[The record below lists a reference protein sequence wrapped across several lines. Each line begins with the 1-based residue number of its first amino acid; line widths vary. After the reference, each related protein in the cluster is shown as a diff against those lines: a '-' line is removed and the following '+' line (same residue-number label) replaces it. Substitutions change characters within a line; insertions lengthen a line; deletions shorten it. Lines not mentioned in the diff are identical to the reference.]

1 MLKFS
6 KTWHQSFVQGVLFDA
21 GQQLLLAT
29 NNHTSVIKAGEKPK
43 NKYKEAAEVEGWG
56 EVISLKVLFFLR
68 FYSGLGRACGS
79 EGRDDGMGREL
90 GLR

>member
-1 MLKFS
+1 MLESNVFAMLKQ
-6 KTWHQSFVQGVLFDA
+6 WHQSSVQGVLFDA

-56 EVISLKVLFFLR
+56 EVNSSEVLNF
-68 FYSGLGRACGS
+68 
-79 EGRDDGMGREL
+79 
-90 GLR
+90 

>member
-1 MLKFS
+1 MPNILLL
-6 KTWHQSFVQGVLFDA
+6 QGVLFDA

-56 EVISLKVLFFLR
+56 EVKLFENLVLLTFDL
-68 FYSGLGRACGS
+68 GLG
-79 EGRDDGMGREL
+79 
-90 GLR
+90 

>member
-56 EVISLKVLFFLR
+56 EVISLNVFIFLLFLF
-68 FYSGLGRACGS
+68 RARAS
-79 EGRDDGMGREL
+79 L
-90 GLR
+90 WK

>member
-1 MLKFS
+1 MLESNVFAMLKQL
-6 KTWHQSFVQGVLFDA
+6 HQSLVQGVLLDA

-56 EVISLKVLFFLR
+56 EVNSLEVLHF
-68 FYSGLGRACGS
+68 
-79 EGRDDGMGREL
+79 
-90 GLR
+90 

>member
-1 MLKFS
+1 M
-6 KTWHQSFVQGVLFDA
+6 QGVLFDA

-56 EVISLKVLFFLR
+56 EVSSFESHFR
-68 FYSGLGRACGS
+68 GL
-79 EGRDDGMGREL
+79 D
-90 GLR
+90 

>member
-1 MLKFS
+1 MHDILS
-6 KTWHQSFVQGVLFDA
+6 LQGVLFDA

-56 EVISLKVLFFLR
+56 EVKLF
-68 FYSGLGRACGS
+68 
-79 EGRDDGMGREL
+79 
-90 GLR
+90 

>member
-1 MLKFS
+1 M
-6 KTWHQSFVQGVLFDA
+6 QGVLFDA

-56 EVISLKVLFFLR
+56 EVNSLEVLHF
-68 FYSGLGRACGS
+68 
-79 EGRDDGMGREL
+79 
-90 GLR
+90 

>member
-1 MLKFS
+1 MTGTKE
-6 KTWHQSFVQGVLFDA
+6 SFRNVTLCLIQGVLFDA

-56 EVISLKVLFFLR
+56 EVNSLEVLQF
-68 FYSGLGRACGS
+68 
-79 EGRDDGMGREL
+79 
-90 GLR
+90 